1 MAAKTKAN
9 SLTSNKK
16 AGNKGAGRP
25 PALQPD
31 KRTLA
36 TIRGLGRIQATT
48 RECAAV
54 LGVSHPTFLS
64 FIQKHPEAAEVLDQ
78 GKQMGTRSLRRQQF
92 KAAEN
97 GNPTML
103 VWLGKQYLG
112 QSDKQEIAATVTADV
127 THHDARSKLEHL
139 IDRQASA
146 GAGEGSTRKPH

>member
-1 MAAKTKAN
+1 MTK
-9 SLTSNKK
+9 SQGKRI
-16 AGNKGAGRP
+16 GRP
-25 PALQPD
+25 PALDPD

-54 LGVSHPTFLS
+54 LGVSHPTFLA
-64 FIQKHPEAAEVLDQ
+64 FTQKHPEVADILEQ
-78 GKQMGTRSLRRQQF
+78 GKQMGLRSLRRQQF

-112 QSDKQEIAATVTADV
+112 QSDKQEIAASVTADV

-139 IDRQASA
+139 LDRHVAS
-146 GAGEGSTRKPH
+146 GSDQGRTGKPH

>member
-1 MAAKTKAN
+1 MARREA
-9 SLTSNKK
+9 SFLTSNKK
-16 AGNKGAGRP
+16 PKPNKGGRP

-64 FIQKHPEAAEVLDQ
+64 FLQKHSEAAEVLDQ

-139 IDRQASA
+139 IDRQVAA
-146 GAGEGSTRKPH
+146 GASEGGARKPH